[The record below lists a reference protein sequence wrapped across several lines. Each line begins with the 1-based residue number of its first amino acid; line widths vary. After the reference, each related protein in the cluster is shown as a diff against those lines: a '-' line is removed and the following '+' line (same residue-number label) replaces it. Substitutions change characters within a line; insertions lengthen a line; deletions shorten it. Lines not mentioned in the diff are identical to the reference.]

1 MVAEYVLSAVGVIVA
16 GILLAG
22 IRIIR
27 PTHMAA
33 VETLGKYQGIRRSGI
48 TYIVPIIQRLYAVNI
63 TEQLVDISKQDVITK
78 DNLNCTV
85 DAQIYYRVGGAPRKE
100 VADDAS
106 SERATEDD
114 IKRALYHVN
123 DYKRQVVQ
131 LAHTTL
137 RNVIGEQP
145 FSTVNSD
152 RVSINASIF
161 NAIQNEVTDWG
172 IGIVRV
178 EMKEV
183 KPPEEVQITMNAVI
197 QAENEKQAA
206 VDLATAV
213 ETKADGDRRA
223 AIKIAQGE
231 ATAITTVAEARAKEI
246 QLVNEA
252 ADRYFKGNA
261 QVLKKMEVTRDSLV
275 DNSKV
280 VLSESGIS
288 PILVLGNGDKPVVIP
303 DERAGKTKPAVGG
316 GESP

>member
-1 MVAEYVLSAVGVIVA
+1 MTEQETLLHYALPIVGVIAAAV
-16 GILLAG
+16 LLTG
-22 IRIIR
+22 IRIVR

-48 TYIVPIIQRLYAVNI
+48 TYVVPVIQRMYAVNI

-85 DAQIYYRVGGAPRKE
+85 DAQIYYRVGGAPK
-100 VADDAS
+100 DGGDAAP
-106 SERATEDD
+106 ERAAEDD
-114 IKRALYHVN
+114 IKKALYHVN

-137 RNVIGEQP
+137 RNVIGEQL
-145 FSTVNSD
+145 FGTVNSD

-161 NAIQNEVTDWG
+161 NSIQAEVTDWG

-183 KPPEEVQITMNAVI
+183 KPPVEVQETMNAVI

-206 VDLATAV
+206 VDLATAA
-213 ETKADGDRRA
+213 ETKADGERRA

-231 ATAITTVAEARAKEI
+231 ATAITTVAEARAEEI
-246 QLVNEA
+246 RLVNES
-252 ADRYFKGNA
+252 ADTYFTGNA
-261 QVLKKMEVTRDSLV
+261 QLLEKLQVTRDALQ
-275 DNSKV
+275 NNAKV
-280 VLSESGIS
+280 VLTESGID
-288 PILVLGNGDKPVVIP
+288 PVIVMGDEPGTVLPV
-303 DERAGKTKPAVGG
+303 RGKFGKGKGKTPK
-316 GESP
+316 S